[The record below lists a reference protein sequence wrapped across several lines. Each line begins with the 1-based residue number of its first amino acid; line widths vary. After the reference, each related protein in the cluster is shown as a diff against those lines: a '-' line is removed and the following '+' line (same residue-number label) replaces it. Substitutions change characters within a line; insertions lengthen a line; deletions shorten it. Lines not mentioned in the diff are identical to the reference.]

1 MQLTFGN
8 MTLELNIFHM
18 SKKLMPLVE
27 EDLEEFCMIDSI
39 LGEHTQLQ
47 QLEEELVGELTKA
60 FEELQDAPELCAV
73 HGPWRR
79 K

>member
-8 MTLELNIFHM
+8 MTLELNIVHL

-27 EDLEEFCMIDSI
+27 EDLEEVCMIDSI

-47 QLEEELVGELTKA
+47 QLEEELVGELTEA
-60 FEELQDAPELCAV
+60 SEEL
-73 HGPWRR
+73 
-79 K
+79 